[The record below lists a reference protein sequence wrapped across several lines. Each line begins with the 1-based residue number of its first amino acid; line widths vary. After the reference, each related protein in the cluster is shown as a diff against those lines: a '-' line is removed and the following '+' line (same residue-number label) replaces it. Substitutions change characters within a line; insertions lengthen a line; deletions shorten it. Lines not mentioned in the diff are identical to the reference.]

1 MGRSSAVPNSRPD
14 LNRLELLARHLPTFE
29 AANFTFG
36 DWQPSWTDDL
46 GVIHLGWY
54 RFSPAAEAFLADVR
68 SGGWVQPFDWMAWL
82 ETSRGKA
89 LFTDPA
95 AIADASVDEL
105 QQLVTALVRSER
117 FGDGTLASAYE
128 SGVLTAILRRAS
140 ELAMAG

>member
-1 MGRSSAVPNSRPD
+1 VR
-14 LNRLELLARHLPTFE
+14 RLDAFE
-29 AANFTFG
+29 APGFRFG
-36 DWQPSWTDDL
+36 EWEPSWTDAD
-46 GVIHLGWY
+46 GITHLGWY
-54 RFSPAAEAFLADVR
+54 RFGPEAEAFLADVR
-68 SGGWVQPFDWMAWL
+68 AGGWVQPFDWMAWL